1 MLWSPTAAVGPLC
14 ALVTLAASP
23 AAAHPHAWIDMH
35 SEVMLDDHGGMT
47 GLRLYWVFDEW
58 YTGYIASDIAR
69 SETLSNEF
77 LTSLAAQNLANLAEY
92 DYFTKVLVDGE
103 KVPLGKV
110 TTFDTGLMSER
121 LWLRFEVPLAET
133 VDPRKRKV
141 TYEVY
146 DPTYYIEI
154 LHVEDNPVTF
164 VGQGADQCSAKV
176 IDADPTF
183 EAVALASA
191 LDVTQTGG
199 DNLGELF
206 AQTVEVSCR

>member
-1 MLWSPTAAVGPLC
+1 MPWSPTAVGLF
-14 ALVTLAASP
+14 ALLMLASAP

-35 SEVMLDDHGGMT
+35 SEVVLDDQGDMA

-58 YTGYIASDIAR
+58 YTAAIASEFAV
-69 SETLSNEF
+69 SETTSKEF
-77 LTSLAAQNLANLAEY
+77 LTALAKQNLANLAEY
-92 DYFTKVLVDGE
+92 EYFTKVLVDGE
-103 KVPLGKV
+103 NAPIGKV

-121 LWLRFEVPLAET
+121 LWLRFEVPLDET
-133 VDPRKRKV
+133 VDARTRKV
-141 TYEVY
+141 SYKVY

-164 VGQGADQCSAKV
+164 DGQGADQCSAKV

-206 AQTVEVSCR
+206 AQTVQVTCR

>member
-1 MLWSPTAAVGPLC
+1 MPWSPTAVGLF
-14 ALVTLAASP
+14 ALVTLAALP

-35 SEVMLDDHGGMT
+35 SEVMLDDQGDME

-58 YTGYIASDIAR
+58 YTATIASEFAKSD
-69 SETLSNEF
+69 TLSTEF
-77 LTSLAAQNLANLAEY
+77 LTSLARQNLDNLAEY

-103 KVPLGKV
+103 KASIGKV

-121 LWLRFEVPLAET
+121 LWLRFEVPLSKR
-133 VDPRKRKV
+133 VDPRKSKV
-141 TYEVY
+141 SYKVY

-164 VGQGADQCSAKV
+164 KGKGADQCSAKV
-176 IDADPTF
+176 IDANPTF

-191 LDVTQTGG
+191 IDVTQTGG
-199 DNLGELF
+199 ENLGELF
-206 AQTVEVSCR
+206 AQTVDVSCH

>member
-1 MLWSPTAAVGPLC
+1 MLWSPTAVGLF
-14 ALVTLAASP
+14 ALMTVASLP
-23 AAAHPHAWIDMH
+23 AAAHPHAWIDLH
-35 SEVMLDDHGGMT
+35 SEVMLGDHGDMEGV
-47 GLRLYWVFDEW
+47 RLYWVFDEW
-58 YTGYIASDIAR
+58 YTTYIASEFAKSD
-69 SETLSNEF
+69 TLSEEF

-103 KVPLGKV
+103 QASVAKV
-110 TTFDTGLMSER
+110 TKFDTGLLNER
-121 LWLRFEVPLAET
+121 LWLRFEVPLVDP

-141 TYEVY
+141 SYKVY

-164 VGQGADQCSAKV
+164 KGKGAEQCSAKV
-176 IDADPTF
+176 VDANPTF
-183 EAVALASA
+183 ESVALASA

-206 AQTVEVSCR
+206 AQTVEVSCG

>member
-1 MLWSPTAAVGPLC
+1 MLRSPIAVGLF
-14 ALVTLAASP
+14 ALFTLASVP

-35 SEVMLDDHGGMT
+35 GEVMLDDHGDMA

-58 YTGYIASDIAR
+58 YTSYIASEFAKSD
-69 SETLSNEF
+69 TLSKEF
-77 LTSLAAQNLANLAEY
+77 LTSLAKQNLANLAEY
-92 DYFTKVLVDGE
+92 DYFTKVLVDGD

-110 TTFDTGLMSER
+110 TTFDTGLLSER
-121 LWLRFEVPLAET
+121 LWLRFEVPL
-133 VDPRKRKV
+133 VDPIDPRKRKV
-141 TYEVY
+141 SYKVY

-164 VGQGADQCSAKV
+164 KGKGAERCSAKV
-176 IDADPTF
+176 IDADPSF

-206 AQTVEVSCR
+206 AQTVEVSCG

>member
-1 MLWSPTAAVGPLC
+1 MRWSLTAAGLL
-14 ALVTLAASP
+14 ALVTLASVP

-35 SEVMLDDHGGMT
+35 SEVMLDGDGDME

-58 YTGYIASDIAR
+58 YTTYIASEFAKSDTM
-69 SETLSNEF
+69 STEF
-77 LTSLAAQNLANLAEY
+77 LTSLASQNLANLAEY

-103 KVPLGKV
+103 KASIGKV
-110 TTFDTGLMSER
+110 TKFDTGLLQER
-121 LWLRFEVPLAET
+121 LWLRFEVPLADAI
-133 VDPRKRKV
+133 DPRKRKV
-141 TYEVY
+141 SYKVY
-146 DPTYYIEI
+146 DPSYYIEI

-164 VGQGADQCSAKV
+164 KGKGADQCSAKV

-191 LDVTQTGG
+191 IDVTQTGG

-206 AQTVEVSCR
+206 AQTVEVSCH